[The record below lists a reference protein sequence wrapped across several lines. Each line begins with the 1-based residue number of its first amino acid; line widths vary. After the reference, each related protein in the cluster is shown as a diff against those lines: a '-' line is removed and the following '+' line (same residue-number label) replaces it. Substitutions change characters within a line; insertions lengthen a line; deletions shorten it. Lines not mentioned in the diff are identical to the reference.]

1 MAENIVELLTD
12 VADAI
17 REKKGTQDKIKAQ
30 NFAEEIRS
38 IEGGGSEPTIEL
50 ERKDVNF
57 YDYDGTLLFSYT
69 LAEAQA
75 LAELPTPKGHEGLVF
90 QDWNYTLE
98 ELKTMLTEVGSC
110 DIGAH
115 YITND
120 GKTRLYITIS
130 TLMRGS
136 VSVNL
141 INQKSGGSVTIQWGD
156 GSEDTY
162 STSTIA
168 AEHNYYAIGDYIIT
182 ITPSDNTTILLGQYS
197 SSVGI
202 IHTVSNYDYGES
214 SKLRKVEIG
223 RNAILSNAVFANC
236 LLLEAVSIP
245 LDITLTNS
253 VFMECRSL
261 RFLTM
266 PRSEHNMPSCFS
278 NSGIR
283 AISIPCTNTTI
294 TASMLSDCINLL
306 ELFIP
311 YSVTQLSANFNN
323 ASKSLVKVVLP
334 KTILTIPANA
344 FADNG
349 GVLLYDFS
357 HHEEVPTLDNISAFR
372 NISANC
378 RIVVP
383 DGLLDTWKGQTNWST
398 YADRIIEASKY
409 GN

>member
-1 MAENIVELLTD
+1 MAETIVELLTD

-17 REKKGTQDKIKAQ
+17 REKKGSNEPINAQ
-30 NFAEEIRS
+30 NFANEIKNLPS
-38 IEGGGSEPTIEL
+38 GGGEVVEV

-57 YDYDGTLLFSYT
+57 YDYEGTLLFSYT

-75 LAELPTPKGHEGLVF
+75 LTELPTPKGHEGLEF
-90 QDWNYTLE
+90 QGWNYTLE

-115 YITND
+115 YITDD
-120 GKTRLYITIS
+120 GNTRLYITIS
-130 TLMRGS
+130 TLMRAK

-162 STSTIA
+162 SSSNIV
-168 AEHNYYAIGDYIIT
+168 AEHNYEAIGDYIIT

-236 LLLEAVSIP
+236 VLLEAVSIP

-266 PRSEHNMPSCFS
+266 PRSEHNLPSCFS

-283 AISIPCTNTTI
+283 AISIPCTNTAI
-294 TASMLSDCINLL
+294 TANMLSGCINLL

-311 YSVTQLSANFNN
+311 HSVTQLGASCNSS
-323 ASKSLVKVVLP
+323 SKSLVKVVLP
-334 KTILTIPANA
+334 KTILTIPANT

-357 HHEEVPTLDNISAFR
+357 HHEEVPTIDNISAFR

-383 DGLLDTWKGQTNWST
+383 DELFDDWKGQTNWST
-398 YADRIIEASKY
+398 YADRIVKASEY